1 MSFPLWGA
9 LYQRRRNLHPAV
21 GNPRPRPRPRR
32 RRRLHDK
39 RTRLHGKRT
48 SLRPQRPL
56 HPKMLHRKTGRLH
69 ARASAVGPWTPA
81 TLPSLAS
88 VLGPSPRH
96 QRRRPSSVTTAR
108 ASATPPVPVRTC
120 QSAHSAVGHT
130 GATSALRN
138 ALRASRPSTTAT
150 CVKRTATD
158 EGHVSAETSPS
169 PRSPSAALPLH
180 RKTPWTPRHP
190 RPPPAS
196 SPPRHQRQPPA
207 ASGHS
212 ATSHRLTK

>member
-1 MSFPLWGA
+1 MRHPTRLPHIRTLIHILNRAIGRATCASPLLTAKPFGFTWPRSSIDGWRNCWAGMSFPLWEA
-9 LYQRRRNLHPAV
+9 LYRRRHSLHPAV
-21 GNPRPRPRPRR
+21 GNARPRPRLRRRRRR
-32 RRRLHDK
+32 RRRLH
-39 RTRLHGKRT
+39 G

-96 QRRRPSSVTTAR
+96 QRRWPSSVTTAR

-158 EGHVSAETSPS
+158 
-169 PRSPSAALPLH
+169 
-180 RKTPWTPRHP
+180 
-190 RPPPAS
+190 
-196 SPPRHQRQPPA
+196 
-207 ASGHS
+207 
-212 ATSHRLTK
+212 